1 MVKHWA
7 QPLILIPINISRS
20 NYNITNLH
28 SKTLQ
33 TCAFTG
39 VVACVFTNSTPVT
52 DKAAVA
58 GDIIVTSVWKRT
70 AVADNTA
77 ILGKFILTFVRERT
91 TVADNAAVFADII
104 LTYTSARI
112 FTFIRYAFGFGR
124 EMHSHEHS

>member
-1 MVKHWA
+1 MVKRWA
-7 QPLILIPINISRS
+7 QLLILIPINISRS
-20 NYNITNLH
+20 NYNIKNRH
-28 SKTLQ
+28 STTLP
-33 TCAFTG
+33 TCAFIG

-112 FTFIRYAFGFGR
+112 FTFIRYAFGFAS
-124 EMHSHEHS
+124 EIQSHEHS